1 MPSPNLSKVLVAT
14 IANGDSLSDVLN
26 VWPISASAIIM
37 PAAWTAASLT
47 FQGSM
52 DGVNFFDL
60 FNDSGVEYEIPALVS
75 QSIILNVPLTFPYI
89 KVRSGTTGT
98 PVNQGAARSI
108 SIICN

>member
-1 MPSPNLSKVLVAT
+1 MPKTNKVLTAT
-14 IANGDSLSDVLN
+14 IANGAFLSDILN
-26 VWPISASAIIM
+26 VWPCQASAIVM

-60 FNDSGVEYEIPALVS
+60 YNDSGTEYEIPALVS
-75 QSIILNVPLTFPYI
+75 QSIILNVPLSFPYL

-98 PVNQGAARSI
+98 PVNQGAARSV
-108 SIICN
+108 SLICN

>member
-1 MPSPNLSKVLVAT
+1 MPKTNNVLIAS
-14 IANGDSLSDVLN
+14 IANGASLSGILN
-26 VWPISASAIIM
+26 VWPNAVNAVIM
-37 PAAWTAASLT
+37 PATWTAASLT

-60 FNDSGVEYEIPALVS
+60 FNDAGVEYEIPALVS
-75 QSIILNVPLTFPYI
+75 QSIILNVPLPFPYI

-108 SIICN
+108 SLVCN